1 MGKAKNRRKASI
13 KVRKVEAEREPIGR
27 LPRTEIAQLKRQF
40 LRGSRKIVEPPINYD
55 MLYELAERSYLVRMV
70 VWAIVRECTRKTIK
84 GLRRFWDFYPT
95 FKKKCMQCGMEF
107 QDEIETCPCGSVKF
121 REPDPNQLNQIR
133 KLLDKPNNTY
143 TWGDIVKRS
152 LYDAQVA
159 DDWFTSIG
167 FDYTQEIPV
176 ALWHEDPRN
185 MVICAD
191 DFGMLGNDEYFCP
204 IHTRAHPER
213 SYDEN
218 QRTCPEEVIVDR
230 KRTVCGQKLYATAYM
245 QIIDNKIT
253 ARFAKHE
260 IIHGTSYAS
269 GSRLFG
275 SSSLRCLIVA
285 LTTAMAIDNYG
296 YDAFSMQREPN
307 SALLFT
313 GTAQSEVDAAAE
325 EFRTRRQQNPYE
337 QLWLGM
343 QEGQGL
349 QYIKMLGDISNAG
362 TIAEREFFRGVVCSV
377 FGVSPVFVSIET
389 PGRLGNANEV
399 GIHVQ
404 NNTTESNQDQ
414 FAEQVNRDLLPLFK
428 ITDWYW
434 DFVPVEPDDD
444 KLQADILNTRATAAK
459 MAVDAGFEVSWD
471 AGGVHV
477 KSVADTATVQRERMK
492 SLVIQS
498 LGFAGFDMDV
508 DPSLFSGITVKG
520 RRPQATPGFAL
531 SLGKADHVE
540 DAPRGTTATQD
551 VFYSDAIAAYEAAV
565 NRAVNNITVD
575 MSKDEVWMAISRELD
590 ALDVKLSRTARTAVE
605 TAYLKGL
612 QQAAKD
618 MNITLSMDGKDQ
630 DAIDYLVNQWHGVST
645 TLPEFITQQ
654 RDAFTVVIE
663 RAYTEPGKFALDNMV
678 KEMRGVADTEKFKL
692 ERIARTETTLIS
704 NNGRINGYLKDPAN
718 ATAKYTWSIAPDAC
732 DACKAIAAQGPMTLE
747 ELRSLTNGF
756 CVHPNDRC
764 TPVLSLEGLL

>member
-1 MGKAKNRRKASI
+1 MRKRSAQDRGSAKPKPRAGAI
-13 KVRKVEAEREPIGR
+13 AVRKVEAEREPIGR
-27 LPRTEIAQLKRQF
+27 LPRTEIAYLKRQF
-40 LRGSRKIVEPPINYD
+40 LRSGRKIVEPPISYD
-55 MLYELAERSYLVRMV
+55 MLFELAERSYLVRMV

-95 FKKKCMQCGMEF
+95 FKKKCLQCDMEF
-107 QDEIETCPCGSVKF
+107 QDEIETCPCGSTKF
-121 REPDPNQLNQIR
+121 REPDPNQLIPIR

-167 FDYTQEIPV
+167 FDYSQEIPI

-204 IHTRAHPER
+204 IHTRANPTR
-213 SYDEN
+213 FYPAS
-218 QRTCPEEVIVDR
+218 QKTCPEEVIIDR
-230 KRTVCGQKLYATAYM
+230 KRGVCGQKLYATAYM

-313 GTAQSEVDAAAE
+313 GTAQTEVDAAAE
-325 EFRTRRQQNPYE
+325 KFRTRRQENPYE

-349 QYIKMLGDISNAG
+349 EYIKMLGDISNAG

-414 FAEQVNRDLLPLFK
+414 FAEQVNRDLLPLCK
-428 ITDWYW
+428 VTEWYW

-444 KLQADILNTRATAAK
+444 KLQAEILKTRAEGAKIAA
-459 MAVDAGFEVSWD
+459 DAGFTVVWEPDGPHISGEGSRAPVPASPF
-471 AGGVHV
+471 GGGA
-477 KSVADTATVQRERMK
+477 SFGAAAPTT
-492 SLVIQS
+492 L
-498 LGFAGFDMDV
+498 
-508 DPSLFSGITVKG
+508 T
-520 RRPQATPGFAL
+520 
-531 SLGKADHVE
+531 LGKADHVD
-540 DAPRGTTATQD
+540 DAPRGTAATQD
-551 VFYSDAIAAYEAAV
+551 AFYSDAIAAYETAV
-565 NRAVNNITVD
+565 NRAIKNMTAD
-575 MSKDEVWMAISRELD
+575 MTKDQVWLAVARELD
-590 ALDVKLSRTARTAVE
+590 ALEVKLGRTARTAVE
-605 TAYLKGL
+605 RAYIKGL
-612 QQAAKD
+612 DQAARD
-618 MNITLSMDGKDQ
+618 MKIELSMDGTDQ
-630 DAIDYLVNQWHGVST
+630 DAIDYLMNQWHGVAT
-645 TLPEFITQQ
+645 ILPEFTTEQ
-654 RDAFTVVIE
+654 RDAFSQVIE
-663 RAYTEPGKFALDNMV
+663 TAYKEPGKFELQDMV
-678 KEMRGVADTEKFKL
+678 KQMKEVADTEKFKL
-692 ERIARTETTLIS
+692 ERIARTETTQIS
-704 NNGRINGYLKDPAN
+704 NNGRVNGYLKDPD
-718 ATAKYTWSIAPDAC
+718 TAKAKYVWSIAPDAC
-732 DACKAIAAQGPMTLE
+732 AACKAIAAQGPMTIE
-747 ELRSLTNGF
+747 ELRTLTNGF

-764 TPVLSLEGLL
+764 TVILALEGLL

>member
-1 MGKAKNRRKASI
+1 MSKAKGKRKNKTAT
-13 KVRKVEAEREPIGR
+13 RKIEVKPEPIGQ
-27 LPRTEIAQLKRQF
+27 LPRTEIAYLKRQF
-40 LRGSRKIVEPPINYD
+40 LRGSRKIVEPPISYD
-55 MLYELAERSYLVRMV
+55 MLFELAERSYLVRMV

-95 FKKKCMQCGMEF
+95 FKKKCLQCGMEF
-107 QDEIETCPCGSVKF
+107 QDEIETCTCGSVSF
-121 REPDPNQLNQIR
+121 REPDSNQLVPIR
-133 KLLDKPNNTY
+133 KLLDKPNSTY

-167 FDYTQEIPV
+167 FDYSQQIPI

-204 IHTRAHPER
+204 IHTRANPQKF
-213 SYDEN
+213 YPAA
-218 QRTCPEEVIVDR
+218 QKTCPEEVIIDGR
-230 KRTVCGQKLYATAYM
+230 RGVCGQQLLATAYM
-245 QIIDNKIT
+245 QIIDNKTT

-325 EFRTRRQQNPYE
+325 QFRSRRQQNPYE

-349 QYIKMLGDISNAG
+349 EYIKMLGDISNAG

-444 KLQADILNTRATAAK
+444 KLQADILKTRAEGAKIAA
-459 MAVDAGFEVSWD
+459 DAGFTVLWEPDGPHISGEGSRAPVPTSPF
-471 AGGVHV
+471 GG
-477 KSVADTATVQRERMK
+477 
-492 SLVIQS
+492 
-498 LGFAGFDMDV
+498 
-508 DPSLFSGITVKG
+508 
-520 RRPQATPGFAL
+520 ATPFGAAAPTSL
-531 SLGKADHVE
+531 ALGKADHVE

-565 NRAVNNITVD
+565 NRAVSNITVD

-618 MNITLSMDGKDQ
+618 MNITLSMDGTDQ
-630 DAIDYLVNQWHGVST
+630 DAIDYLVNQWKGVST
-645 TLPEFITQQ
+645 TLPEFTIQQ
-654 RDAFTVVIE
+654 RDAFTGVIE
-663 RAYTEPGKFALDNMV
+663 RAYTEPGKFALDDMV

-692 ERIARTETTLIS
+692 ERIARTETTMIS
-704 NNGRINGYLKDPAN
+704 NNGRVNGYLKDPAN
-718 ATAKYTWSIAPDAC
+718 AVAKYVWSVAPDAC
-732 DACKAIAAQGPMTLE
+732 EACKAIAAQGPMTID
-747 ELRSLTNGF
+747 ELRNQTNGF

-764 TPVLSLEGLL
+764 TPVLALEGLL